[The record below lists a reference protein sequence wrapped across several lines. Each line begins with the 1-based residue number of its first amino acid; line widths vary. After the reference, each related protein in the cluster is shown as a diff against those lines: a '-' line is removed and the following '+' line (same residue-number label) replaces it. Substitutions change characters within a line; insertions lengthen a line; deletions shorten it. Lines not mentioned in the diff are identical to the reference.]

1 MKRNRLIF
9 VMIAVIAIGLF
20 ALPATFSYS
29 GSMHTFKQIASG
41 SATDVNAFCA
51 KCHTGEISTQL
62 AASDNGLYYSGKP
75 KIHSTIGCQ
84 GCHQITSTVNGNGY
98 AKGVESTEHAA
109 RLPSCLDCHIS
120 TGILSQIGDAGNEI
134 RADTEAH
141 KNFKDV
147 PGGDNDIECIG
158 CHTNATRTG
167 MVTTGM
173 SSAPITISG
182 ITIG

>member
-41 SATDVNAFCA
+41 SPADVNAFCA

-84 GCHQITSTVNGNGY
+84 GCHQITTTVAGQANGY
-98 AKGVESTEHAA
+98 AQGPATTEHAA

-134 RADTEAH
+134 RAGTEAH
-141 KNFKDV
+141 KNFKDA
-147 PGGDNDIECIG
+147 GDNDIECIG

-167 MVTTGM
+167 MVTTSM
-173 SSAPITISG
+173 TSAPITISG